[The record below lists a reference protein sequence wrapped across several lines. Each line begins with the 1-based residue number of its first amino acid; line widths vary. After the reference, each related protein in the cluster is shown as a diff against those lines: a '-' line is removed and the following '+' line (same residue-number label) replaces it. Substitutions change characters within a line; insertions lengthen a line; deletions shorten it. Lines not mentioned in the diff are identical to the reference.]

1 MLEIEW
7 TSAEGDFLGAVLFYD
22 VDNNIVQRIFA
33 ELLDGGGD
41 FFVVLF
47 LVGLE
52 DGVSKLGH
60 FDVILAEEPD
70 IEPKEWDE

>member
-1 MLEIEW
+1 
-7 TSAEGDFLGAVLFYD
+7 LGAVLFYD
-22 VDNNIVQRIFA
+22 VDNNIVQSIFT
-33 ELLDGGGD
+33 EFLDGGSD

-70 IEPKEWDE
+70 IEPKEWDEQ